1 MNIKKFF
8 GMITSVALLIT
19 PSAFA
24 KVTPA
29 LHGAAIAST
38 ANANNTGLATMLHQ
52 IMPAVVNITAQGDA
66 PLTQAAPQRPNPAAP
81 KGIIPNQFPRF
92 QAVGSGVI
100 IDADN
105 GFIVTNAHVLRHA
118 DVIIASLSDG
128 RKLKARKIGEDPAT
142 DIAVIQVYAK
152 HLQGIP
158 LANANSLK
166 VGDFVAAIG
175 NPFGLQQT
183 VTSGMVSALNRSIGI
198 EGPLGYE
205 NFIQTDASINP
216 GNSGGALVDI
226 EGKLVGINT
235 AILAPVGGNIGIG
248 FAIPSNMVKNVV
260 AQLIKYGKVQRGQ
273 LGIMVQDLTPD
284 LADAFK
290 IPDAKGA
297 LITQV
302 SANSSADRAGL
313 KSKDVIQ
320 SLNGEAITNAA
331 QLRSI
336 VGTLPIGTKLDMIAL
351 RNKQKISF
359 NAGIQAPENTEKNE
373 HKSIFDG
380 VRLSNFVQLDPQLG
394 EIKGVLVL
402 QVDDSSNAWLA
413 GLRPADVILTANDKD
428 ILDID
433 HLAKL
438 ANDKNLDQMLL
449 KVRRAN
455 GIIYIVV
462 S

>member
-1 MNIKKFF
+1 MKKFI
-8 GMITSVALLIT
+8 GILTCLALLVLETSVL
-19 PSAFA
+19 A
-24 KVTPA
+24 KVPPTP
-29 LHGAAIAST
+29 HGAIT
-38 ANANNTGLATMLHQ
+38 ANSNANNTGLANMLHQ

-66 PLTQAAPQRPNPAAP
+66 PITQATQKPSGIPP
-81 KGIIPNQFPRF
+81 KGILPNQFPRF

-100 IDADN
+100 IDAEN
-105 GFIVTNAHVLRHA
+105 GYIVTNAHVLRHA
-118 DVIIASLSDG
+118 DVIIVSLSDG
-128 RKLKARKIGEDPAT
+128 RKLKARKTGEDPST

-158 LANANSLK
+158 LANANNLK
-166 VGDFVAAIG
+166 VGDFVAAVG

-235 AILAPVGGNIGIG
+235 AIIAPLGGNIGIG
-248 FAIPSNMVKNVV
+248 FAIPSNMVQNVV
-260 AQLIKYGKVQRGQ
+260 SQLIKYGKVQRGQ

-290 IPDAKGA
+290 MPDAKGA
-297 LITQV
+297 LVTQV
-302 SANSSADRAGL
+302 SPSSSAERAGL
-313 KSKDVIQ
+313 KPKDVIQ
-320 SLNGEAITNAA
+320 NLNGETITNAA

-336 VGTLPIGTKLDMIAL
+336 VGTLPVGTKLDVTAL
-351 RNKQKISF
+351 RNKQRIKVNANIQPAEDPDKI
-359 NAGIQAPENTEKNE
+359 E
-373 HKSIFDG
+373 HKNLFDG
-380 VRLSNFVQLDPQLG
+380 VRLSNFVQLDLRQRA
-394 EIKGVLVL
+394 IKGVLVL

-413 GLRPADVILTANDKD
+413 GLRPADVILSANDTD
-428 ILDID
+428 IVDID

-438 ANDKNLDQMLL
+438 TSDKNIDQVLL
-449 KVRRAN
+449 KVRRDN
-455 GIIYIVV
+455 GIIFIAIN
-462 S
+462 